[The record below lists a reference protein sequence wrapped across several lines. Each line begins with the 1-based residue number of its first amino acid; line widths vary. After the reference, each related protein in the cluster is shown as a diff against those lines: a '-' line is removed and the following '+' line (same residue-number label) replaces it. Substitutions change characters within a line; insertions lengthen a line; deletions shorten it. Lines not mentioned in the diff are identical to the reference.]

1 MRLFKKSE
9 ILRLFKTA
17 GAISEKKQTATP
29 KKQAPSVKRQTAFVS
44 TQSAPKN
51 KKKRQFNRRVA
62 AKAMTLMEEGKP
74 RKQAFAMAY
83 NFAGANGKDRL
94 GNAKG

>member
-9 ILRLFKTA
+9 MIRLFKTA

-29 KKQAPSVKRQTAFVS
+29 KKQAPSVNRKTASVDTKRTGD
-44 TQSAPKN
+44 N